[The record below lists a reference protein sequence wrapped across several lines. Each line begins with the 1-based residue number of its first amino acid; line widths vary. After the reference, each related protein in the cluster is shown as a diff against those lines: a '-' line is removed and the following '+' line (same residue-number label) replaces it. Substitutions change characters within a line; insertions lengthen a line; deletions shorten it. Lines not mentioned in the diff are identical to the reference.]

1 MSDAATAG
9 PYVQFGEED
18 GKSPGS
24 QLLVD
29 QLLAMAA
36 GVEGIP
42 LGTRLVRWCH
52 VEFAAPS
59 GVVELRL
66 RVRLQGSAPFGKVLE
81 SCSGPIHAS
90 HGYPGEQADRI
101 LLGTRAPPVSAHAT

>member
-24 QLLVD
+24 QLLVY

-42 LGTRLVRWCH
+42 LGSRPVRGCH

-59 GVVELRL
+59 GLVELRL
-66 RVRLQGSAPFGKVLE
+66 RVWLQGSAPFGKVL
-81 SCSGPIHAS
+81 
-90 HGYPGEQADRI
+90 
-101 LLGTRAPPVSAHAT
+101 

>member
-18 GKSPGS
+18 GKSLGS

-36 GVEGIP
+36 GVKGVP
-42 LGTRLVRWCH
+42 LGTRLMHWCH

-66 RVRLQGSAPFGKVLE
+66 RTRLQGSAPSGKVLE
-81 SCSGPIHAS
+81 SCAGPIQAS
-90 HGYPGEQADRI
+90 HGYPGEQAARN
-101 LLGTRAPPVSAHAT
+101 LCGLRASSVSAYAT